1 MLPNPFYED
10 SLTLTS
16 NPGKDITRKK
26 KNHIHA
32 NFLNKISA
40 NLIQQYIKSI
50 INHDQVGIIPG
61 M

>member
-10 SLTLTS
+10 TITLTS

-26 KNHIHA
+26 THIHA